1 MKQRQRELD
10 PSLAASVIAED
21 DNLQWGASWIVGQQA
36 SLGEFAE
43 RVERLIQAL
52 RQLHPMF
59 KELYLIGTSKKD
71 SPELAADLSNLRPW
85 VFARSWG
92 KPVPTNA
99 PYSHYNAQ
107 GLLTA
112 ESKGDMGFSV
122 CLGNLRPP
130 GYEVW
135 IRVGDGRDTG
145 GGINIALPHTVGD
158 DIFSLDFFK
167 SLLTVING
175 SWRVR
180 NALCSSRNWRE
191 LLGEFEPAYW
201 HALPIGGITY
211 SADGTIVEGLP
222 AGTRWEAFGNGGVIF
237 HITDR
242 PDRLDPEH
250 LRQAKAIRDSLAAHG
265 LLDISHAAR

>member
-1 MKQRQRELD
+1 MKQQRGLD
-10 PSLAASVIAED
+10 PSLAPPLPANA
-21 DNLQWGASWIVGQQA
+21 DNLKWGASWIVGQQA
-36 SLGEFAE
+36 SLGEFAD

-71 SPELAADLSNLRPW
+71 SPELAADLSNLKPW
-85 VFARSWG
+85 VFARSWAE
-92 KPVPTNA
+92 PVPTNA

-112 ESKGDMGFSV
+112 ESKGHMGFSV
-122 CLGNLRPP
+122 SIGNLRPP

-135 IRVGDGRDTG
+135 MRVGDGRDTG

-167 SLLTVING
+167 SLLNVVSA
-175 SWRVR
+175 SWEVR
-180 NALCSSRNWRE
+180 NADMATLSWLE
-191 LLGEFEPAYW
+191 ALGWYEPAYIN
-201 HALPIGGITY
+201 ALPIGGITY

-222 AGTRWEAFGNGGVIF
+222 AGTRWEAFGNSGVIF
-237 HITDR
+237 HITER